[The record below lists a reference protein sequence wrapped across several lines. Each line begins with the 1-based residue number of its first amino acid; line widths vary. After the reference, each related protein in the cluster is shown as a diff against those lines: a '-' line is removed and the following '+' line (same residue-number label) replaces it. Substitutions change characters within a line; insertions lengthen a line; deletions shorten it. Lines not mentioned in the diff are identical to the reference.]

1 MKKKLILVLLGI
13 LIFVAL
19 TGCYLDSTNSDLPT
33 YSYSKDI
40 KYSVSGTASTEDI
53 TMSNKDDNTE
63 QKDDVSVP
71 WSYSFTKTDSEYQFL
86 YISAQ
91 NQHDSGTVTVKIL
104 IDGETVETATSEGAY
119 VIATAS
125 TSIGSY

>member
-1 MKKKLILVLLGI
+1 MKKFIFLTVISILTIVT
-13 LIFVAL
+13 AA
-19 TGCYLDSTNSDLPT
+19 GCYMDSADNLSS

-40 KYSVSGTASTEDI
+40 KYSVSGTASTVDI

-63 QKDDVSVP
+63 QKGDVSVP
-71 WSYSFTKTDSEYQFL
+71 WSYSFTKTDSGYQFL

-91 NQHDSGTVTVKIL
+91 NQHDTGTVTVKIV